1 MTLES
6 LDDEVE
12 WKEPPVR
19 RRWGHLPLLLGGL
32 LLAVLAL
39 YTVAAVW
46 LGDRV
51 PRGATVAGV
60 AVGGQG
66 GDEARATLGRQLP
79 AKVAAPVVLTSSA
92 GKVEGTAED
101 LGLGVDVDATVDGL
115 VGFSL
120 SPARMWRHVAGGSAE
135 PAVVTVDDRTFAAA
149 VEKGRGELDAAPVE
163 GSISVAG
170 GKVTLTEPVTGTRTD
185 VRGTADAVRR
195 WWPQESRVAVAAQ
208 ALPTKVSAEE
218 LVRVRREFADVAVS
232 GPVTVTAGDTSFTL
246 APKAFAGAVVLEA
259 DDQGRITPRADDK
272 KLSTLVHDAAEKAG
286 AEVKAKDATVTF
298 SGRTPTVKPHVS
310 GTELDDASLRSE
322 VWAAIAGTTRTATV
336 TTTRTEPAFTT
347 AVAKATLPEERIS
360 SFTTHYPAGMPRVSN
375 IKLASRI
382 INGTYIPPGE
392 QFSMNAI
399 LGQRTPEKGYI
410 KAGIIRDGRAAEN
423 YGGGISQVSTT
434 IFNAAF
440 FSGMKLDAW
449 TPHYYYISRYPEGR
463 EATISWPDLHNK
475 FTNTTD
481 GGVLIQIRAT
491 DTSITVSFYGTKKY
505 DVEATKS
512 ARRNIVQPKKI
523 TDDAPEC
530 IPQSPVP
537 GFTVDVGRILKQ
549 GGKVVKTE
557 KYTTTYRPEDD
568 VTCTNRKPG

>member
-1 MTLES
+1 M
-6 LDDEVE
+6 
-12 WKEPPVR
+12 
-19 RRWGHLPLLLGGL
+19 
-32 LLAVLAL
+32 LAL

-51 PRGATVAGV
+51 PRGTTVAGV

-66 GDEARATLGRQLP
+66 GDEARATLGRQLR

-149 VEKGRGELDAAPVE
+149 VERGRGELDAAPVE

-246 APKAFAGAVVLEA
+246 APKAFAGAIVLEA

-272 KLSTLVHDAAEKAG
+272 KLSALVHDAAEKAG

-336 TTTRTEPAFTT
+336 MTTRTEPAFTT
-347 AVAKATLPEERIS
+347 AVAKATLPKERIS

-481 GGVLIQIRAT
+481 GGVLVQIRAT

-505 DVEATKS
+505 DVAATKS

-523 TDDAPEC
+523 TDDDPEC

-537 GFTVDVGRILKQ
+537 GFTVDVGRILRQ